1 MLQYFCQKLKTIQG
15 HFTMDIQL
23 YICDGA
29 VSDSADLYIPN
40 FTHHDQ
46 NPLLHP
52 AGSQRETILSLQSQG
67 YDLLKTIDIT
77 PQLSIED
84 RKPAER
90 YLLVFG
96 ETKFS

>member
-1 MLQYFCQKLKTIQG
+1 MN
-15 HFTMDIQL
+15 IQL

-29 VSDSADLYIPN
+29 VSNSADLYIPD

-46 NPLLHP
+46 NPLLYP
-52 AGSQRETILSLQSQG
+52 DGSKRETILSLEAQG
-67 YDLLKTIDIT
+67 YELLKTINIT

-84 RKPAER
+84 KNPLER

-96 ETKFS
+96 EMKFSL